1 MRESMV
7 TRTVLGTKVTAIV
20 MDTNTCDP
28 STVTYEIGGQCTNNE
43 KLLNKIRKEHDTED
57 FKVVKIIDLE
67 PFEKRYGMK
76 ESDFIAHATEL
87 EPLKKSSSHA
97 TVLELMPKLN

>member
-7 TRTVLGTKVTAIV
+7 TRTILGTRVTAIV
-20 MDTNTCDP
+20 MDTNTCE
-28 STVTYEIGGQCTNNE
+28 SSNVTYEIGGKHNNDE
-43 KLLNKIRKEHDTED
+43 KLLNKVRKEHDTED
-57 FKVVKIIDLE
+57 YKVVKIVYVE

-87 EPLKKSSSHA
+87 EMLPNRK
-97 TVLELMPKLN
+97 TVLELTPKYN